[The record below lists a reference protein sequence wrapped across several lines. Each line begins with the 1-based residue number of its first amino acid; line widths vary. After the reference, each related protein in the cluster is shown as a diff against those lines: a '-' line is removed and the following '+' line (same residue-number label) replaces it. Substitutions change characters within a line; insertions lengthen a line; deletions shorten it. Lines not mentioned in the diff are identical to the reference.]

1 MENSRNRLD
10 SGRNTAEGGGW
21 PRLIALTLLLLL
33 LAGAAVWWFFFRNRA
48 DGPAETPPAP
58 PETLAVPTET
68 PETAAPETPAPP
80 AEAADTPAK
89 IEPVDVTDGNAPGET
104 LETPGRVELPSSRL
118 LTDVPVDEPI
128 KGVPHRTDPPD
139 DRPYV
144 APDADAAD
152 FAARLDALKRRLT
165 RKEYAAAVP
174 EAEKLLAAQNYGS
187 DRWRQV
193 AGLLTEANTRLYLSG
208 APVAENGLTTH
219 VIRPGE
225 TMFKI
230 AQQYGIPLE
239 TLLALNR
246 LKAPKEVIYPGDKL
260 TVPSPKLSW
269 RILVTKRYHLLELFR
284 GERRFAAYEIGI
296 GRRDRTPVGRF
307 VIYEKIENPDYITH
321 DRRIIPAGQPG
332 NQLGS
337 RWMRL
342 SGATADDP
350 QGYGIHGTPNEAS
363 VGKSLSNG
371 CLRMRNRDLE
381 NLFLITPTGTP
392 VTIRE

>member
-1 MENSRNRLD
+1 MENSTNRLD
-10 SGRNTAEGGGW
+10 SARNTVGGHSW
-21 PRLIALTLLLLL
+21 PRLIALTLLVLL
-33 LAGAAVWWFFFRNRA
+33 LAGAAGWYFFFRNRA
-48 DGPAETPPAP
+48 AEPAEAPPL
-58 PETLAVPTET
+58 PETLD
-68 PETAAPETPAPP
+68 APASAETPAPP
-80 AEAADTPAK
+80 AAQPEETVAETPAK
-89 IEPVDVTDGNAPGET
+89 IEPVDVTNGDAPGET

-118 LTDVPVDEPI
+118 LTDIPVDEPI
-128 KGVPHRTDPPD
+128 KGVPHRTDPAD
-139 DRPYV
+139 DGPYV
-144 APDADAAD
+144 APDADASD
-152 FAARLDALKRRLT
+152 FAARLDALKTRLSK
-165 RKEYAAAVP
+165 KEYAAAVP

-239 TLLALNR
+239 TLLALNH
-246 LKAPKEVIYPGDKL
+246 LKAPKDVIYPGDKL

-392 VTIRE
+392 VIIRE

>member
-1 MENSRNRLD
+1 MENSTNRLD
-10 SGRNTAEGGGW
+10 SARNTVGGHSW
-21 PRLIALTLLLLL
+21 PRLIALTLLVLL
-33 LAGAAVWWFFFRNRA
+33 LAGAAGWYFFFRNRA
-48 DGPAETPPAP
+48 AEPAEAPPL
-58 PETLAVPTET
+58 PETLD
-68 PETAAPETPAPP
+68 APAPAETPAPP
-80 AEAADTPAK
+80 AAQPEETAAETPAK
-89 IEPVDVTDGNAPGET
+89 IEPVDVTNGDAPGET

-118 LTDVPVDEPI
+118 LTDIPVDEPI
-128 KGVPHRTDPPD
+128 KGVPHRTDPAD
-139 DRPYV
+139 DGPYV
-144 APDADAAD
+144 APDTDASD
-152 FAARLDALKRRLT
+152 FAARLDALKTRLT
-165 RKEYAAAVP
+165 KKEYAAAVP

-208 APVAENGLTTH
+208 ARVAENGLTTH

-260 TVPSPKLSW
+260 TVPSPKLPW

-392 VTIRE
+392 VIIRE

>member
-1 MENSRNRLD
+1 MENSTNRLD
-10 SGRNTAEGGGW
+10 SARNTVGGHSW
-21 PRLIALTLLLLL
+21 PRLIALTLLVLL
-33 LAGAAVWWFFFRNRA
+33 LAGAAGWYFFFRNRA
-48 DGPAETPPAP
+48 AEPAETPPL
-58 PETLAVPTET
+58 PETLE
-68 PETAAPETPAPP
+68 APAPAETPAPP
-80 AEAADTPAK
+80 AAQPEETAETPAK
-89 IEPVDVTDGNAPGET
+89 IEPVDVTNGDAPGET

-118 LTDVPVDEPI
+118 LTDIPVDEPI
-128 KGVPHRTDPPD
+128 KGVPHRTDPAD
-139 DRPYV
+139 DGPYV

-152 FAARLDALKRRLT
+152 FAARLDALKQRLT
-165 RKEYAAAVP
+165 KKEYTAAVP

-208 APVAENGLTTH
+208 ARVAENGLTTH

-239 TLLALNR
+239 TLLALNH

-392 VTIRE
+392 VIIRE

>member
-1 MENSRNRLD
+1 MENSTNRLD
-10 SGRNTAEGGGW
+10 SARNTVGGHSW
-21 PRLIALTLLLLL
+21 PRLIALTLLVLL
-33 LAGAAVWWFFFRNRA
+33 LAGAAGWYFFFRNRA
-48 DGPAETPPAP
+48 AEPAEAPPL
-58 PETLAVPTET
+58 PETLD
-68 PETAAPETPAPP
+68 APAPAETPAPP
-80 AEAADTPAK
+80 AAQPEETAAETPAK
-89 IEPVDVTDGNAPGET
+89 IEPVDVTNGDAPGET

-118 LTDVPVDEPI
+118 LTDIPVDEPI
-128 KGVPHRTDPPD
+128 KGVPHRTDPAD
-139 DRPYV
+139 DGPYV
-144 APDADAAD
+144 APDANASD
-152 FAARLDALKRRLT
+152 FAARLDALKTRLT
-165 RKEYAAAVP
+165 KKEYAAAVP

-208 APVAENGLTTH
+208 ARVAENGLTTH

-260 TVPSPKLSW
+260 TVPSPKLPW

-392 VTIRE
+392 VIIRE

>member
-1 MENSRNRLD
+1 MENSTNRLD
-10 SGRNTAEGGGW
+10 SARNTVGGHSW
-21 PRLIALTLLLLL
+21 PRLIALTLLVLL
-33 LAGAAVWWFFFRNRA
+33 LAGAAGWYFFFRNRA
-48 DGPAETPPAP
+48 AEPAEAPPLPEMLDAPAP
-58 PETLAVPTET
+58 A
-68 PETAAPETPAPP
+68 ETPAPP
-80 AEAADTPAK
+80 AAQPEETAAETPAK
-89 IEPVDVTDGNAPGET
+89 IEPVDVTNGDAPGET

-118 LTDVPVDEPI
+118 LTDIPVDEPI
-128 KGVPHRTDPPD
+128 KGVPHRTDPAD
-139 DRPYV
+139 DGPYV
-144 APDADAAD
+144 APDANASDV
-152 FAARLDALKRRLT
+152 AARLDALKTRLT
-165 RKEYAAAVP
+165 KKEYAAAVP

-193 AGLLTEANTRLYLSG
+193 AGILTEANTRLYLSG
-208 APVAENGLTTH
+208 ARVADNGLTTH

-260 TVPSPKLSW
+260 TVPSPKLPW

-392 VTIRE
+392 VIIRE